1 MIEILRESP
10 QQTWALILFLVIII
24 IYVFLYNDDAR
35 RFRYFFLSLYNK
47 QYQVSYGRQSKVSG
61 HFIPLLSLTTFLSAS
76 FLLSSY
82 LGYCSKY
89 STYSVLFLYAALVLF
104 SFLLLKWL
112 VVCVLFYLFKRDKLF
127 QEFMALSLH
136 YINLF
141 LTPIVF
147 STIYLYLIGSYNQK
161 SINLLVSTTLVFLI
175 LAKLKTL
182 SLMRN
187 IISLGVLYIILYI
200 CAIEIAPFLWLLIG
214 LNC

>member
-10 QQTWALILFLVIII
+10 QSTWTLILFCVIII
-24 IYVFLYNDDAR
+24 IYVFLYNDDVR
-35 RFRYFFLSLYNK
+35 RFRYFFFSLYNK
-47 QYQVSYGRQSKVSG
+47 KYQVSYGRPSKVSG
-61 HFIPLLSLTTFLSAS
+61 HFIPLLSLITFLSAS

-89 STYSVLFLYAALVLF
+89 NSSSVLFLHAALILF
-104 SFLLLKWL
+104 SFLLLKWPI
-112 VVCVLFYLFKRDKLF
+112 VFILFYLFKRGNLF
-127 QEFMALSLH
+127 QQFMALSLH

-147 STIYLYLIGSYNQK
+147 STIYLYLMGRLNQNM
-161 SINLLVSTTLVFLI
+161 INLLISMALALSTLS
-175 LAKLKTL
+175 KLKTL
-182 SLMRN
+182 SNMRN
-187 IISLGVLYIILYI
+187 ITSLGVMYIILYI